1 MSQLNRDGER
11 RIITPYDRV
20 ETGRRNLLVAMAAR
34 NRLRDSSKLRAPQ
47 EYVAVQRRRRAI
59 GADVKDSETFIR
71 VENCSKVFGRR
82 AQQALEMRR
91 SGETKAEVERETGA
105 TIGVFD
111 ANLDVKRGEIFV
123 VIGLSGSG
131 KSTLLRLINRLI
143 EPTEGQIYLGDED
156 ISKMSTK
163 QLRELR
169 RRKFGMVFQHFGLLP
184 NRSVLGNAAFGLE
197 IQNVPF
203 SERRKAGE
211 EALEMVGLHGQGRK
225 MPAEL
230 SGGMQQRVGL
240 ARALATKQEILL
252 MDEPF
257 SALDPLIRRDMQNL
271 FLDIQGEVQR
281 TVIFVTHDLDE
292 ALRLGHRVA
301 IMKDG
306 EIVQLGTPENILRE
320 PANEYVVRFV
330 EDVDYAKVRTA
341 ESVMV
346 NAGDVAYPHE
356 GPTVVL
362 RRMSQAG
369 LSHIFVVDDERR
381 LQGLAEAEEVAR
393 LAERDERKLTA
404 AIDAGTPRVERNTPL
419 REILP
424 LFVERDDVPVAVV
437 GENDHLDGVIVRGSL
452 IAGLTTSTELNGE
465 GGEDYSGI
473 GRDET
478 SRETSQVGREPGGG
492 S

>member
-1 MSQLNRDGER
+1 
-11 RIITPYDRV
+11 
-20 ETGRRNLLVAMAAR
+20 
-34 NRLRDSSKLRAPQ
+34 
-47 EYVAVQRRRRAI
+47 
-59 GADVKDSETFIR
+59 
-71 VENCSKVFGRR
+71 
-82 AQQALEMRR
+82 MRR
-91 SGETKAEVERETGA
+91 SGETKAEVERATGA

-111 ANLDVKRGEIFV
+111 ANLDVKQGEIFV

-143 EPTEGQIYLGDED
+143 EPTEGEIYLDDDD
-156 ISKMSTK
+156 ISKMPTK
-163 QLRELR
+163 QLRDLR

-184 NRSVLGNAAFGLE
+184 NRTVLGNAAFGLE
-197 IQNVPF
+197 IQDMPL

-211 EALEMVGLHGQGRK
+211 EALEMVGLHGQGNK

-320 PANEYVVRFV
+320 PANEYVERFV

-346 NAGDVAYPHE
+346 ETKEVAYINE

-362 RRMSQAG
+362 RRMRQAG
-369 LSHIFVVDDERR
+369 LSHICVVDEERQ

-393 LAERDERKLTA
+393 LAERDERELRTA
-404 AIDAGTPRVERNTPL
+404 VDTEAPRVERSTPL
-419 REILP
+419 REVLP

-437 GENDHLDGVIVRGSL
+437 GKDDHLEGVVVRGSL
-452 IAGLTTSTELNGE
+452 IAGLTTSTELNGDV
-465 GGEDYSGI
+465 GEDFSGV
-473 GRDET
+473 GRNET
-478 SRETSQVGREPGGG
+478 SRETSEVARGDADRARG
-492 S
+492 

>member
-1 MSQLNRDGER
+1 
-11 RIITPYDRV
+11 
-20 ETGRRNLLVAMAAR
+20 
-34 NRLRDSSKLRAPQ
+34 
-47 EYVAVQRRRRAI
+47 
-59 GADVKDSETFIR
+59 
-71 VENCSKVFGRR
+71 
-82 AQQALEMRR
+82 MRR
-91 SGETKAEVERETGA
+91 SGRSKAEVERDTGA

-111 ANLDVKRGEIFV
+111 ANLDVRRGEIFV

-143 EPTEGQIYLGDED
+143 EPTEGQIYVDGDHVSEMP
-156 ISKMSTK
+156 IK

-169 RRKFGMVFQHFGLLP
+169 RRKMGMVFQHFGLLP
-184 NRSVLGNAAFGLE
+184 NRSVFGNAAFGLE
-197 IQNVPF
+197 VQGAPF
-203 SERRKAGE
+203 SERRRAGE
-211 EALEMVGLHGQGRK
+211 EALEMVGLHGQGNK
-225 MPAEL
+225 VPAEL

-281 TVIFVTHDLDE
+281 TVVFVTHDLDE

-320 PANEYVVRFV
+320 PADEYVERFV
-330 EDVDYAKVRTA
+330 EDVDYTKVRTA

-346 NAGDVAYPHE
+346 EVKEVAYTNE

-362 RRMSQAG
+362 RRMRRAG
-369 LSHIFVVDDERR
+369 LSHIFVVDEERR
-381 LQGLAEAEEVAR
+381 LQGLADVEEVSR
-393 LAERDERKLTA
+393 LAERNEQELRA
-404 AIDAGTPRVERNTPL
+404 AVDTTTPSVERGTWL

-424 LFVERDDVPVAVV
+424 LFIERDVPVAVV
-437 GENDHLDGVIVRGSL
+437 REDKRLEGVIVRGSL
-452 IAGLTTSTELNGE
+452 IAGLTTSAELSN
-465 GGEDYSGI
+465 GGEITFDDGRPVGATLRGSGA
-473 GRDET
+473 GRTTGE
-478 SRETSQVGREPGGG
+478 EG
-492 S
+492 